1 MKLIASPPK
10 LLITVL
16 MIPTLG
22 DRNRINIPHMT
33 MVEMKFGAYVM
44 VWITFRYLLCRN
56 ELSISASR
64 IGIGKDTIRP

>member
-1 MKLIASPPK
+1 MPCHTPDQTYRCLQYSFFAMKFTASPPK

-44 VWITFRYLLCRN
+44 V
-56 ELSISASR
+56 
-64 IGIGKDTIRP
+64 